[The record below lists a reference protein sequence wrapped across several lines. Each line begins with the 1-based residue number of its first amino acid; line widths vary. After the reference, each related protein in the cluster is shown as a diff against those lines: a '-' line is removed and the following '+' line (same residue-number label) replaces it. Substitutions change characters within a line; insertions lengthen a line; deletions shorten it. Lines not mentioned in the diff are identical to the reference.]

1 MFISSFYCYLNY
13 DKTVDFVV
21 DLDKIW
27 NWLGFSSKYN
37 SIRVLEKN
45 FIKNEDYKEI
55 LLLQIEKQDKKNH
68 GGNNAIKFMLTVRC
82 FKSLCLKAQTKK
94 AYDIHEYYLKLEDVV
109 HEIFE
114 EETNELKE
122 KLLQKENIITEIKQT
137 TQQIIETT
145 KRENKKEI
153 EKVIV
158 AQFPVTP
165 TEKKNETKTQ
175 L

>member
-1 MFISSFYCYLNY
+1 MQTLNIVELIETNPICKLSSECNNKLLTKITEKFTNFEQQMFISSFYCYLNY
-13 DKTVDFVV
+13 DKTIDFVV

-45 FIKNEDYKEI
+45 FIKNEDYTE
-55 LLLQIEKQDKKNH
+55 LSLLQNEKRTNIK
-68 GGNNAIKFMLTVRC
+68 GGQNAIKFMLTVRC

-114 EETNELKE
+114 EETKELH
-122 KLLQKENIITEIKQT
+122 LLTFQTPIIYRHFYK
-137 TQQIIETT
+137 
-145 KRENKKEI
+145 
-153 EKVIV
+153 
-158 AQFPVTP
+158 
-165 TEKKNETKTQ
+165 
-175 L
+175 